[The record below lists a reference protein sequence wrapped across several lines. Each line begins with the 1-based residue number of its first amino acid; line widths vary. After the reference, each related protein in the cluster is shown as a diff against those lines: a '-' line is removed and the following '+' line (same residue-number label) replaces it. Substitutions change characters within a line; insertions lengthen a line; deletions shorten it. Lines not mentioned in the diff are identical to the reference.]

1 MKEGF
6 ISTLQSY
13 STKDGPGIRTTVFC
27 IGCNLRCAWC
37 ANPELMLPGE
47 KYMYFK
53 GRCIK
58 CGSCIKHCHG
68 EISMA
73 EDGCIIDREHTDIET
88 LRQCEEICP
97 KSAYEKVGIKITSTA
112 LAEKLLRDKEFYTVS
127 GGGVTFSGGEAGL
140 QADFVYETAKIL
152 RKEGI
157 SVTLDTAG
165 LIDWKILSHLLEEID
180 LILYDIKSI
189 DERIHKNCTGVSNKL
204 ILENAKKIAAIS
216 KPMWIRMVLVPGWND
231 DLDDI
236 KQRIEFIKSLGSAV
250 KRVDV
255 LKYHTLGEGKYYS
268 LGMMYPIASG
278 TVCSDEFITKV
289 SEIAD
294 TIGVPINIEN

>member
-53 GRCIK
+53 QRCIR

-73 EDGCIIDREHTDIET
+73 ENGCVINRANIDMDT
-88 LRQCEEICP
+88 LRQCEDVCP
-97 KSAYEKVGIKITSTA
+97 KSAYEKVGTRITSAA
-112 LAEKLLRDKEFYTVS
+112 LAQKLLRDKEFYTVS

-140 QADFVYETAKIL
+140 QADFVYETAKLL
-152 RKEGI
+152 RKEGVP
-157 SVTLDTAG
+157 VTLDTAG
-165 LIDWKILSHLLEEID
+165 LIKWDILSHLLEEID
-180 LILYDIKSI
+180 LVLYDIKSI
-189 DERIHKNCTGVSNKL
+189 DEQIHKKCTGVSNQL
-204 ILENAKKIAAIS
+204 ILDNAKKIADIP
-216 KPMWIRMVLVPGWND
+216 KPMWIRMVLVPDWND
-231 DLDDI
+231 DLHDI
-236 KQRIEFIKSLGSAV
+236 KKRFEFIKSLGPAV

-268 LGMMYPIASG
+268 LGMEYPIAPG
-278 TVCSDEFITKV
+278 TVCSDEFIDKV

-294 TIGVPINIEN
+294 MVGVPINIEN

>member
-88 LRQCEEICP
+88 LRQGEEICP

-236 KQRIEFIKSLGSAV
+236 KQRFEFIKSLGSAV

-268 LGMMYPIASG
+268 LGMKYPIASG

>member
-53 GRCIK
+53 QRCIR

-73 EDGCIIDREHTDIET
+73 ENGCVINRANIDMDT
-88 LRQCEEICP
+88 LRQCEDVCP
-97 KSAYEKVGIKITSTA
+97 KSAYEKVGTRITSAA
-112 LAEKLLRDKEFYTVS
+112 LAQKLLRDKEFYTVS

-140 QADFVYETAKIL
+140 QADFVYETAKTPSQGRCSCNFRYRRTDQMGHFIPFV
-152 RKEGI
+152 RRNRSCPI
-157 SVTLDTAG
+157 R
-165 LIDWKILSHLLEEID
+165 HQ
-180 LILYDIKSI
+180 
-189 DERIHKNCTGVSNKL
+189 IHRRTDSQK
-204 ILENAKKIAAIS
+204 
-216 KPMWIRMVLVPGWND
+216 
-231 DLDDI
+231 
-236 KQRIEFIKSLGSAV
+236 
-250 KRVDV
+250 
-255 LKYHTLGEGKYYS
+255 
-268 LGMMYPIASG
+268 MYRCQQP
-278 TVCSDEFITKV
+278 
-289 SEIAD
+289 AD
-294 TIGVPINIEN
+294 P

>member
-37 ANPELMLPGE
+37 ANPELMIPGE

-58 CGSCIKHCHG
+58 CGTCIKHCHG
-68 EISMA
+68 NISMA

-88 LRQCEEICP
+88 LRQCEEVCP
-97 KSAYEKVGIKITSTA
+97 KSAYEKVGTRIISTA

-140 QADFVYETAKIL
+140 QADFVYETAKLL
-152 RKEGI
+152 RKEDVA
-157 SVTLDTAG
+157 VTLDTAG
-165 LIDWKILSHLLEEID
+165 AIEWNTLSHLLKEID
-180 LILYDIKSI
+180 LVLYDIKAI
-189 DERIHKNCTGVSNKL
+189 DEQIHKKCTGVSNKL
-204 ILENAKKIAAIS
+204 ILENAKKIADIS

-236 KQRIEFIKSLGSAV
+236 KQRFEFIKSLGSAV

-255 LKYHTLGEGKYYS
+255 LKYHNLGEGKYYS
-268 LGMMYPIASG
+268 LGIKYPIAPG
-278 TVCSDEFITKV
+278 TACSDEFITKV

>member
-1 MKEGF
+1 MSSELLEFPNGVMGMVMNLEEDH
-6 ISTLQSY
+6 IGAVLLGDD
-13 STKDGPGIRTTVFC
+13 TK
-27 IGCNLRCAWC
+27 
-37 ANPELMLPGE
+37 
-47 KYMYFK
+47 
-53 GRCIK
+53 IK

-236 KQRIEFIKSLGSAV
+236 KQRFEFIKSLGSAV

>member
-88 LRQCEEICP
+88 LRQREEICP

-236 KQRIEFIKSLGSAV
+236 KQRFEFIKSLGSAV